1 MTRRLCTMHTYSSIL
16 KGEYKMG
23 GKTSS
28 TVKNRYN
35 AKAYDQI
42 PLRVKK
48 GEKEIIQK
56 RAEHLGK
63 SVNGYIVELIE
74 ADIKQS
80 NRKF

>member
-1 MTRRLCTMHTYSSIL
+1 
-16 KGEYKMG
+16 MG

-28 TVKNRYN
+28 AVKNRYN

-56 RAEHLGK
+56 RAEKLGK
-63 SVNGYIVELIE
+63 SVNGYIVDLIE
-74 ADIKQS
+74 QDLS
-80 NRKF
+80 ENEE

>member
-1 MTRRLCTMHTYSSIL
+1 MHTYISIEERGL
-16 KGEYKMG
+16 AMG

-48 GEKEIIQK
+48 GQKELIQK
-56 RAEHLGK
+56 HAEQLGK
-63 SVNGYIVELIE
+63 SVNGYIVDLIE
-74 ADIKQS
+74 ADMRLEDSFLK
-80 NRKF
+80 

>member
-1 MTRRLCTMHTYSSIL
+1 MHTYISIQ
-16 KGEYKMG
+16 ERIHTMG

-48 GEKEIIQK
+48 GQKELIQK
-56 RAEHLGK
+56 HAERLGK
-63 SVNGYIVELIE
+63 SVNGYIVDLIE
-74 ADIKQS
+74 TDMQKEET
-80 NRKF
+80 K

>member
-1 MTRRLCTMHTYSSIL
+1 
-16 KGEYKMG
+16 MG

-48 GEKEIIQK
+48 GEKEVIQK
-56 RAEHLGK
+56 RAEQLGK

-74 ADIKQS
+74 EDIGKS
-80 NRKF
+80 GIER